1 MIGENYKKTPKD
13 VMIGQLISAETIADE
28 GVNSLFD
35 LIIKEI
41 DSWLMKDGY
50 PENDKIQEW
59 LKSKMFSKNVN
70 IYYKFEKGSLTTE
83 PVPDGT
89 YLLGKEYLNKMKN
102 CKQFLGSFSSELK
115 DIGGGV
121 NKLNFKVDEL
131 KLKNFIKSRMVTMV
145 KNVAKKIILLSG
157 EELAPKEFSESFD
170 GITSF
175 QFLSENEL
183 LKYFGSI
190 FFTRDVCRK
199 DYLDDTSTL
208 SQFFSRVENSQSSPY
223 QKYLTIYQKLLSI
236 FEESFEVDTS
246 TYYFDGFSLS
256 DKCKELLVPK
266 TNHFLYLFNFLPGST
281 YKKLFNKTVGGL
293 FDENNQVISF
303 TKLADSLK
311 RIYKAIN
318 FFPFDE
324 QYCKLIWEVA
334 FQPFEYKEYKD
345 SFVTSL
351 AEFCPSE
358 ILDIKF
364 RIFSKGIDLSTP
376 TIDFDFIKVLDSD
389 GFSSLQKNK
398 VDFNKYYKSSYYFRF
413 VNDNILLEYENTE
426 NYNSRFLKGIDKFN
440 LKLDMPVDFFVS
452 DGLLENSITGNNFPT
467 LLKLIQEKVDKLYVS
482 QEQISQYQLALQ
494 MLQAGLLNTF
504 VSQSKIECSIE
515 LLKTILQKSSETKED
530 S

>member
-13 VMIGQLISAETIADE
+13 VMIEQLISAETIADE

-41 DSWLMKDGY
+41 DSWLMKDGC
-50 PENDKIQEW
+50 PENDKVQEW
-59 LKSKMFSKNVN
+59 LKRKMFAKNVN
-70 IYYKFEKGSLTTE
+70 IYYNFEKGSLTTE

-121 NKLNFKVDEL
+121 HRLNFKVDEL
-131 KLKNFIKSRMVTMV
+131 KLKDFIKSRMVTLA
-145 KNVAKKIILLSG
+145 KTVAKKIILLSS

-208 SQFFSRVENSQSSPY
+208 SQFFSRVENNQSSPY

-281 YKKLFNKTVGGL
+281 YKKLFNKTIGGL

-467 LLKLIQEKVDKLYVS
+467 LLKLIQERVDKLYVKE
-482 QEQISQYQLALQ
+482 EQIGQYQLALQ

-504 VSQSKIECSIE
+504 VSQSKIERSIN
-515 LLKTILQKSSETKED
+515 LLETILEKSSQTKKD

>member
-13 VMIGQLISAETIADE
+13 VMIEKLAYAETIADE

-41 DSWLMKDGY
+41 DSWLMKDGC

-70 IYYKFEKGSLTTE
+70 IYYNFEKGSLTTE

-121 NKLNFKVDEL
+121 HKLNFKVDEL
-131 KLKNFIKSRMVTMV
+131 KLKDFIKSRMVTLA
-145 KNVAKKIILLSG
+145 KAVAKKIILLSG

-208 SQFFSRVENSQSSPY
+208 SQFFSRVENNQSSPY
-223 QKYLTIYQKLLSI
+223 QKYLTIYQKLVSL
-236 FEESFEVDTS
+236 FEESFEVDIS

-266 TNHFLYLFNFLPGST
+266 TNHFLYLFNFLPSST
-281 YKKLFNKTVGGL
+281 YKKLFNKTIGGL

-311 RIYKAIN
+311 RIYKAID

-345 SFVTSL
+345 SFITSL
-351 AEFCPSE
+351 AEFCSRE
-358 ILDIKF
+358 VLDIKF

-376 TIDFDFIKVLDSD
+376 TIDFNFIKVLDSD

-467 LLKLIQEKVDKLYVS
+467 LLKLIQQKVDKLYVKE
-482 QEQISQYQLALQ
+482 EQIGQYQLALQ

-504 VSQSKIECSIE
+504 VCETKIEQSIE
-515 LLKTILQKSSETKED
+515 LLETILQKSSETKED
-530 S
+530 L